1 MVTPEPKVP
10 TMKHTFVVVIVV
22 AAPHCYARTGGGV
35 RDSSKGESNAGVDL
49 RGGALGEAFS
59 QPMTW
64 AVISGLVI
72 GKIIGIGGVTYLLR
86 RLRWGTLP
94 ADMHHR
100 EIVGVAALGGIGFT
114 VSLFITDLAFT
125 DAALIGQA
133 KVGILA
139 ASTIAA
145 VAGTVLL
152 LSAPA
157 GTAATPLSP
166 TNDDRPGS

>member
-1 MVTPEPKVP
+1 
-10 TMKHTFVVVIVV
+10 
-22 AAPHCYARTGGGV
+22 
-35 RDSSKGESNAGVDL
+35 
-49 RGGALGEAFS
+49 
-59 QPMTW
+59 
-64 AVISGLVI
+64 
-72 GKIIGIGGVTYLLR
+72 LR

-94 ADMHHR
+94 ADMHHC
-100 EIVGVAALGGIGFT
+100 EIAGVAALGGIGFT
-114 VSLFITDLAFT
+114 VSLFITDLALT

-145 VAGTVLL
+145 VAETVLL

-166 TNDDRPGS
+166 TNDD